1 MHIKKQLKMGYFK
14 NKEVTHLFLNIYSKL
29 LYNLNKIK

>member
-1 MHIKKQLKMGYFK
+1 MHIKMQLKRAYFK
-14 NKEVTHLFLNIYSKL
+14 NKVKPLFLNIYSKL